1 MGPDKLVKSLEKGK
15 GNYHENYERT
25 VEVANYA
32 YAIVTGTNQEEYVLS
47 YKPRE
52 SEEQKDQRF
61 RIYIPNTKAV
71 ANRSLAIFDKVD
83 NSDPAYD
90 IVQFNNVNNDTAQ
103 ELVFDI
109 EKNQSNFANSQTLK
123 TWLSENYKLY
133 NSIDPN
139 AWIIYTI
146 YPNDE
151 GDAMTTAD
159 VIRSHSVVDYEYIN
173 GELEYIAVKDKKD
186 DLACYN
192 IYTKDAHYYYIEY
205 KTDNDFDYESEIGVS
220 EESDDEEY
228 TQPDISELLVKID
241 DKVYMRVVYPN
252 FSGRVPAQPIGY
264 NPDAKTFN
272 DTYVTVLDA
281 AENKFKQ
288 LINVTSEFQLTKN
301 LHTFLQKFQVA
312 EPCNFVDSQNRC
324 CNGTGKIGGV
334 TCSSCG
340 GTGLKIHTT
349 AQDIVLIKAPS
360 EDDGDVDS
368 YVPLNQRVFYPQ
380 LPFDIVNK
388 QDELIDKYSKEVAT
402 SVFGVDINERNR
414 PNVTATAI
422 DNFEDSINSVL
433 KKYSLG
439 KSRIYRFATEQISLN
454 KGYGMPVVKYEYG
467 DTFDLLTIAEM
478 FTLLGSA
485 RQNGASY
492 AAIESIQDDIIAKQ
506 YVNQPTAILL
516 NRIKQKFI
524 PFKGVNDQLIQMQMA
539 TMDPYSRFKIQYLY
553 NDIIFDRINAQMDM
567 QDFAEMTLDN
577 QQMIVDKQTD
587 IIISQLKEEANTMT
601 TSEIMRQALDTPTI
615 NLVDEEETD
624 EEETIEE
631 DEL

>member
-1 MGPDKLVKSLEKGK
+1 MDPKDLVESLEGK
-15 GNYHENYERT
+15 EYHAYYHRT
-25 VEVANYA
+25 IDICELM
-32 YAIVTGTNQEEYVLS
+32 YAIVTGTKQEEYVLS

-52 SEEQKDQRF
+52 SEYQKEQRYK
-61 RIYIPNTKAV
+61 IYISNTKSV
-71 ANRSLAIFDKVD
+71 ANRALAIFDKVD

-90 IVQFNNVNNDTAQ
+90 IVQFNDLSDDQAQ
-103 ELVFDI
+103 QQVFDI
-109 EKNQSNFANSQTLK
+109 ERNQSNFANSQTLK

-139 AWIIYTI
+139 AWIVYS
-146 YPNDE
+146 YYVNEFDE
-151 GDAMTTAD
+151 IMTTAD
-159 VIRSHSVVDYEYIN
+159 VIKSENVVDYEYIN
-173 GELEYIAVKDKKD
+173 GELYY
-186 DLACYN
+186 LALMDHKMGKGGTILTCYN
-192 IYTKDAHYYYIEY
+192 IYYSDVHYYYVQYIEGKY
-205 KTDNDFDYESEIGVS
+205 DYDSLIGVD
-220 EESDDEEY
+220 EQSDDEEFLLN
-228 TQPDISELLVKID
+228 DINQYLQRIGQKTFF
-241 DKVYMRVVYPN
+241 VVTYPVIG
-252 FSGRVPAQPIGY
+252 GRVPAQPIGY
-264 NPDAKTFN
+264 NPDAETYNK
-272 DTYVTVLDA
+272 TYVSVLDP

-312 EPCNFVDSQNRC
+312 EPCQFVDEHKRS
-324 CNGTGKIGGV
+324 CNNGYLGDTI
-334 TCSSCG
+334 CSSCK

-349 AQDIVLIKAPS
+349 SQDIVLIKSPEQGEES
-360 EDDGDVDS
+360 T
-368 YVPLNQRVFYPQ
+368 YVPLNQRVFYPT

-402 SVFGVDINERNR
+402 AIFSVDINERNR

-439 KSRIYRFATEQISLN
+439 KSRIYRFATEQIALN
-454 KGYGMPVVKYEYG
+454 KGYAMPVVKYEYG

-524 PFKGVNDQLIQMQMA
+524 PFKGVNDQIIQMTLA

-553 NDIIFDRINAQMDM
+553 NDIIFDRINAEMDI
-567 QDFAEMTLDN
+567 QDFAEMTLEN
-577 QQMIVDKQTD
+577 QQMIVDQQTD
-587 IIISQLKEEANTMT
+587 IIIAQLKEEANTMT
-601 TSEIMRQALDTPTI
+601 TSEIMRQALEQPTI
-615 NLVDEEETD
+615 NIVDEDETEED
-624 EEETIEE
+624 ETIEE